1 MVHPRG
7 AVISPERLLT
17 DEIGRGIMRVRR
29 LMLIEAGKRLDPQGH
44 SVLAWQAL
52 NLLDRLGPVPQGA
65 LAEGLGQHA
74 PGISRLVD
82 ELARDRLIKRGRN
95 RLDRRVV
102 VVSLARRGKT
112 RLEVGRPL
120 VEAAVERVLAPL
132 DQTDRR
138 ALRNLLWRMI
148 PQK

>member
-29 LMLIEAGKRLDPQGH
+29 LILTEAGKRLEPQGD

-74 PGISRLVD
+74 PGISW
-82 ELARDRLIKRGRN
+82 GRN

-112 RLEVGRPL
+112 RLEADRPL
-120 VEAAVERVLAPL
+120 MEAAVERVLAPL